1 MTLLNNFH
9 IPVKMAIPAT
19 TAIIGMLVIALL
31 GWSAITE
38 QSRLLDT
45 LFNRSFTREAEIQG
59 LTDTLT
65 VAHAGMYRTVILS
78 NANASPKAVEEE
90 MKSLSGFLAKLKGQA
105 DTLKQSSAD
114 TGDEAKFLERF
125 GADTATYLAKVGS
138 FLDLLKM
145 GVDPLDFLQEVQ
157 AAYTR
162 LHTTSR
168 EYLTY
173 QRQRSTDAYTVVS
186 ASVDTTTQA
195 FSVVAVAA
203 LAITVGVALFI
214 GLNIARPIV
223 RLTGAMERLAHG
235 KLDSEIPAA
244 ERGDEIGQMARTVQV
259 FKENAIRV
267 QELSHEQDAMRSRNE
282 EERRA
287 AMASLA
293 NDLEASVKGMMG
305 ELVRSAGSVRDEASS
320 MLENA
325 RQTSHHSDS
334 VAHSV
339 QEATSEVESVAA
351 GAEQLRAS
359 IDEITRS
366 ITQSAQLARGAV
378 DEAGR
383 TDGIVQGLSEASRK
397 IEEVVGLIQS
407 IAGQTNLLALNATI
421 EAARAGEAG
430 KGFAVVAQEV
440 KSLANQTAKAT
451 EEIGAEI
458 AAVQGATHAA
468 VNAIRAIV
476 GTIRQ
481 VDESLG
487 TVAAAVEEQDA
498 ATRDIS
504 ERSQRAASDT
514 MAVMQ
519 EMRLVQQAAETT
531 GHSAGAVQNTTEELS
546 RSFNRLDHEIEAFI
560 TRITAA

>member
-1 MTLLNNFH
+1 
-9 IPVKMAIPAT
+9 
-19 TAIIGMLVIALL
+19 MLAIALL
-31 GWSAITE
+31 GGSAITE

-45 LFNRSFTREAEIQG
+45 LFNRSFTREADVQA

-65 VAHAGMYRTVILS
+65 VAHAGLYRTVILS
-78 NANASPKAVEEE
+78 TANASPKAVE
-90 MKSLSGFLAKLKGQA
+90 
-105 DTLKQSSAD
+105 
-114 TGDEAKFLERF
+114 DEAKALTEHLSKLKVQADKMKGQSAATEEEGQILQRF
-125 GADTATYLAKVGS
+125 GSDTAAYQAKVTS

-157 AAYTR
+157 AAYGR
-162 LHTTSR
+162 LNGTSR
-168 EYLTY
+168 DYLTY
-173 QRQRSTDAYTVVS
+173 QRQQSADAYANVN
-186 ASVDTTTQA
+186 ASVDATTQA
-195 FSVVAVAA
+195 FIASAIVA
-203 LAITVGVALFI
+203 LLITVGVALFI
-214 GLNIARPIV
+214 GFNIARPVV
-223 RLTGAMERLAHG
+223 RLTTVMERLAQG
-235 KLDSEIPAA
+235 RLEDEVPAA
-244 ERGDEIGQMARTVQV
+244 ERGDEIGQMARTVRV
-259 FKENAIRV
+259 FKENALRV
-267 QELSHEQDAMRSRNE
+267 QEMAREQEAMRTRAAE
-282 EERRA
+282 EQRRA
-287 AMASLA
+287 MNSLA
-293 NDLEASVKGMMG
+293 ADLEASVKAMMG
-305 ELVRSAGSVRDEASS
+305 EVVRSANSMRGEANV

-334 VAHSV
+334 VAHAV

-366 ITQSAQLARGAV
+366 ITQSTQLARGAV

-383 TDGIVQGLSEASRK
+383 TDSIVQGLSEASRK
-397 IEEVVGLIQS
+397 IEEVVGLINN

-451 EEIGAEI
+451 DEIGAEI
-458 AAVQGATHAA
+458 AAVQAATTAA

-476 GTIRQ
+476 STIRQ
-481 VDESLG
+481 VDESLS

-504 ERSQRAASDT
+504 ERSQRAATDT
-514 MAVMQ
+514 VAVLQ

-531 GHSAGAVQNTTEELS
+531 GHSAGAVQTTTEELS
-546 RSFNRLDHEIEAFI
+546 RSFNRLDNEIEAFI
-560 TRITAA
+560 GRITAA

>member
-1 MTLLNNFH
+1 MTFLNHLH
-9 IPVKMAIPAT
+9 IPTKMGIPAA
-19 TAIIGMLVIALL
+19 TAILGMLAIALL
-31 GWSAITE
+31 GGSAITE

-45 LFNRSFTREAEIQG
+45 LFNRSFTREADVQA

-65 VAHAGMYRTVILS
+65 VAHAGLYRTVILS
-78 NANASPKAVEEE
+78 TANASPKAVEDESKALTE
-90 MKSLSGFLAKLKGQA
+90 QITKLKTQA
-105 DTLKQSSAD
+105 DKMKGQSAA
-114 TGDEAKFLERF
+114 TEEEGQILQRF
-125 GADTATYLAKVGS
+125 GSDTAAYQAKVTS

-157 AAYTR
+157 AAYGR
-162 LHTTSR
+162 LNGTAR
-168 EYLTY
+168 DYLTY
-173 QRQRSTDAYTVVS
+173 QRQQSADAYANVN
-186 ASVDTTTQA
+186 ASVDATTQA
-195 FSVVAVAA
+195 FVASAIVA
-203 LAITVGVALFI
+203 LLITVGVALFI
-214 GLNIARPIV
+214 GFNIVRPVV
-223 RLTGAMERLAHG
+223 RLTTVMERLAQG
-235 KLDSEIPAA
+235 RLEDEVPAA
-244 ERGDEIGQMARTVQV
+244 ERGDEIGQMARTVRV
-259 FKENAIRV
+259 FKENALRV
-267 QELSHEQDAMRSRNE
+267 QEMAREQEAMRARAME
-282 EERRA
+282 EQRRA
-287 AMASLA
+287 MNSLA
-293 NDLEASVKGMMG
+293 ADLEASVKAMMG
-305 ELVRSAGSVRDEASS
+305 EVVRSATSMRGEANV

-334 VAHSV
+334 VAHAV

-366 ITQSAQLARGAV
+366 ITQSTQLARGAV

-383 TDGIVQGLSEASRK
+383 TDSIVQGLSEASRK
-397 IEEVVGLIQS
+397 IEEVVGLINN

-451 EEIGAEI
+451 DEIGAEI
-458 AAVQGATHAA
+458 AAVQAATTAA

-476 GTIRQ
+476 NTIRQ
-481 VDESLG
+481 VDESLS

-504 ERSQRAASDT
+504 ERSQRAATDT
-514 MAVMQ
+514 VAVLQ

-531 GHSAGAVQNTTEELS
+531 GHSAGAVQTTTEELS
-546 RSFNRLDHEIEAFI
+546 RSFNRLDNEIEAFI

>member
-1 MTLLNNFH
+1 MTFLNHLH
-9 IPVKMAIPAT
+9 IPTKMGIPAA
-19 TAIIGMLVIALL
+19 TAILGMLAIALL
-31 GWSAITE
+31 GGSAITE

-45 LFNRSFTREAEIQG
+45 LFNRSFTREADVQA

-65 VAHAGMYRTVILS
+65 VAHAGLYRTVILS
-78 NANASPKAVEEE
+78 TANASPKAVEEE
-90 MKSLSGFLAKLKGQA
+90 AKAVTDQLSRLKVQADKMKGQ
-105 DTLKQSSAD
+105 SAA
-114 TGDEAKFLERF
+114 TEDEGQILQRF
-125 GADTATYLAKVGS
+125 GSDTAAYQAKVTS

-157 AAYTR
+157 AAYGR
-162 LHTTSR
+162 LHGTSR
-168 EYLTY
+168 DYLTY
-173 QRQRSTDAYTVVS
+173 QRQQSADAYATVN
-186 ASVDTTTQA
+186 ASVDATTQA
-195 FSVVAVAA
+195 FIASAIVA
-203 LAITVGVALFI
+203 LLITVGVALFI
-214 GLNIARPIV
+214 GFNIARPVV
-223 RLTGAMERLAHG
+223 RLTTVMERLAQG
-235 KLDSEIPAA
+235 RLEDEVPAA
-244 ERGDEIGQMARTVQV
+244 DRGDEIGQMARTVRV
-259 FKENAIRV
+259 FKENALRV
-267 QELSHEQDAMRSRNE
+267 QELSREQDAMRARATE
-282 EERRA
+282 EQRRT
-287 AMASLA
+287 MNSLA
-293 NDLEASVKGMMG
+293 NDLEASVKAVMG
-305 ELVRSAGSVRDEASS
+305 EVVRSANSMRGEANV

-334 VAHSV
+334 VAHAV

-366 ITQSAQLARGAV
+366 ITQSTQLARGAV

-383 TDGIVQGLSEASRK
+383 TDSIVQGLSEASRK
-397 IEEVVGLIQS
+397 IEEVVGLINN

-451 EEIGAEI
+451 DEIGSEI
-458 AAVQGATHAA
+458 AAVQAATTAA

-476 GTIRQ
+476 NTIRQ
-481 VDESLG
+481 VDESLS

-504 ERSQRAASDT
+504 ERSQRAATDT
-514 MAVMQ
+514 VAVLQ

-531 GHSAGAVQNTTEELS
+531 GHSAGTVQTTTEELS
-546 RSFNRLDHEIEAFI
+546 RSFNKLDNEIEAFI
-560 TRITAA
+560 SRITAA

>member
-1 MTLLNNFH
+1 MTFLNHLH
-9 IPVKMAIPAT
+9 IPTKMGIPAT
-19 TAIIGMLVIALL
+19 TAIIGMVVIAFL

-45 LFNRSFTREAEIQG
+45 LFNRSFTREAEVQS

-78 NANASPKAVEEE
+78 NANASPKAIEGET
-90 MKSLSGFLAKLKGQA
+90 KALGDYLNRLKGEA
-105 DTLKQSSAD
+105 DTLKNATAEDES
-114 TGDEAKFLERF
+114 EAKFLERF
-125 GADTATYLAKVGS
+125 GSDTATYLAKVTS

-168 EYLTY
+168 EYLTF
-173 QRQRSTDAYTVVS
+173 QRQRSTDAYTLVNS
-186 ASVDTTTQA
+186 SVDVTTRA
-195 FSVVAVAA
+195 FAIVAGLA

-214 GLNIARPIV
+214 GMNVARPIV
-223 RLTGAMERLAHG
+223 RLTDAMEKLANG

-259 FKENAIRV
+259 FKENAMRV
-267 QELSHEQDAMRSRNE
+267 QELSHEQEAMRVRNE
-282 EERRA
+282 EERRT
-287 AMASLA
+287 AMTSLA
-293 NDLEASVKGMMG
+293 NDLEASVKAMMG
-305 ELVRSAGSVRDEASS
+305 EVVRSAGSVRNEASS

-325 RQTSHHSDS
+325 KQTSHHSDS

-383 TDGIVQGLSEASRK
+383 TDSIVQGLSEASRK

-468 VNAIRAIV
+468 VSAIRAIV

-504 ERSQRAASDT
+504 ARSQRAAVDT

-531 GHSAGAVQNTTEELS
+531 GKSAGLVQNTTEELS

>member
-1 MTLLNNFH
+1 MTFLNHLH
-9 IPVKMAIPAT
+9 IPTKMGIPAA
-19 TAIIGMLVIALL
+19 TAILGMLAIALL
-31 GWSAITE
+31 GGSAITE

-45 LFNRSFTREAEIQG
+45 LFNRSFTREADVQA

-65 VAHAGMYRTVILS
+65 VAHAGLYRTVILS
-78 NANASPKAVEEE
+78 TANASPKAVEDESKALTE
-90 MKSLSGFLAKLKGQA
+90 QITKLKSQA
-105 DTLKQSSAD
+105 DKMKGQSAA
-114 TGDEAKFLERF
+114 TEEEGQILQRF
-125 GADTATYLAKVGS
+125 GSDTAAYQAKVTS

-157 AAYTR
+157 AAYGR
-162 LHTTSR
+162 LNGTAR
-168 EYLTY
+168 DYLTY
-173 QRQRSTDAYTVVS
+173 QRQQSADAYANVN
-186 ASVDTTTQA
+186 ASVDATTQA
-195 FSVVAVAA
+195 FIASAIVA
-203 LAITVGVALFI
+203 LLITVGVALFI
-214 GLNIARPIV
+214 GFNIARPVV
-223 RLTGAMERLAHG
+223 RLTTVMERLAQG
-235 KLDSEIPAA
+235 RLEDEVPAA
-244 ERGDEIGQMARTVQV
+244 ERGDEIGQMARTVRV
-259 FKENAIRV
+259 FKENALRV
-267 QELSHEQDAMRSRNE
+267 QEMAREQEAMRARAME
-282 EERRA
+282 EQRRA
-287 AMASLA
+287 MNSLA
-293 NDLEASVKGMMG
+293 ADLEASVKAMMG
-305 ELVRSAGSVRDEASS
+305 EVVRSADSMRGEANV

-334 VAHSV
+334 VAHAV

-366 ITQSAQLARGAV
+366 ITQSTQLARGAV

-383 TDGIVQGLSEASRK
+383 TDSIVQGLSEASRK
-397 IEEVVGLIQS
+397 IEEVVGLINN

-451 EEIGAEI
+451 DEIGAEI
-458 AAVQGATHAA
+458 AAVQAATTAA

-476 GTIRQ
+476 NTIRQ
-481 VDESLG
+481 VDESLS

-504 ERSQRAASDT
+504 ERSQRAATDT
-514 MAVMQ
+514 VAVLQ

-531 GHSAGAVQNTTEELS
+531 GHSAGAVQTTTEELS
-546 RSFNRLDHEIEAFI
+546 RSFNRLDNEIEAFI

>member
-1 MTLLNNFH
+1 
-9 IPVKMAIPAT
+9 
-19 TAIIGMLVIALL
+19 MLAIALL
-31 GWSAITE
+31 GGSAITE

-45 LFNRSFTREAEIQG
+45 LFNRSFTREADVQA

-65 VAHAGMYRTVILS
+65 VAHAGLYRTVILS
-78 NANASPKAVEEE
+78 TANASPKAVEEE
-90 MKSLSGFLAKLKGQA
+90 AKAVTDQLSRLKVQADKMKGQ
-105 DTLKQSSAD
+105 SAA
-114 TGDEAKFLERF
+114 TEDEGQILQRF
-125 GADTATYLAKVGS
+125 GSDTAAYQAKVTS

-157 AAYTR
+157 AAYGR
-162 LHTTSR
+162 LHGTSR
-168 EYLTY
+168 DYLTY
-173 QRQRSTDAYTVVS
+173 QRQQSADAYATVNT
-186 ASVDTTTQA
+186 SVDATTQA
-195 FSVVAVAA
+195 FIASAIVA
-203 LAITVGVALFI
+203 LLITVGVALFI
-214 GLNIARPIV
+214 GFNIARPVV
-223 RLTGAMERLAHG
+223 RLTTVMERLAQG
-235 KLDSEIPAA
+235 RLEDEVPAA
-244 ERGDEIGQMARTVQV
+244 DRGDEIGQMARTVRV
-259 FKENAIRV
+259 FKENALRV
-267 QELSHEQDAMRSRNE
+267 QELSREQDAMRARATE
-282 EERRA
+282 EQRRT
-287 AMASLA
+287 MNSLA
-293 NDLEASVKGMMG
+293 NDLEASVKAVMG
-305 ELVRSAGSVRDEASS
+305 EVVRSANSMRGEANV

-334 VAHSV
+334 VAHAV

-366 ITQSAQLARGAV
+366 ITQSTQLARGAV

-383 TDGIVQGLSEASRK
+383 TDSIVQGLSEASRK
-397 IEEVVGLIQS
+397 IEEVVGLINN

-451 EEIGAEI
+451 DEIGSEI
-458 AAVQGATHAA
+458 AAVQAATTAA

-476 GTIRQ
+476 NTIRQ
-481 VDESLG
+481 VDESLS

-504 ERSQRAASDT
+504 ERSQRAATDT
-514 MAVMQ
+514 VAVLQ

-531 GHSAGAVQNTTEELS
+531 GHSAGTVQTTTEELS
-546 RSFNRLDHEIEAFI
+546 RSFNKLDNEIEAFI
-560 TRITAA
+560 SRITAA

>member
-1 MTLLNNFH
+1 MTFLNHLH
-9 IPVKMAIPAT
+9 IPTKMGIPAA
-19 TAIIGMLVIALL
+19 TAILGMLAIALL
-31 GWSAITE
+31 GGSAITE

-45 LFNRSFTREAEIQG
+45 LFNRSFTREADVQA

-65 VAHAGMYRTVILS
+65 VAHAGLYRTVILS
-78 NANASPKAVEEE
+78 TANASPKAVE
-90 MKSLSGFLAKLKGQA
+90 
-105 DTLKQSSAD
+105 
-114 TGDEAKFLERF
+114 DEAKAVTEQLSRLKVQADKMKSQSAETEGEGQILQRF
-125 GADTATYLAKVGS
+125 GSDTAAYQAKVTS

-157 AAYTR
+157 AAYGR
-162 LHTTSR
+162 LHGTSR
-168 EYLTY
+168 DYLTY
-173 QRQRSTDAYTVVS
+173 QRQQSADAYASVN
-186 ASVDTTTQA
+186 ASVDATTQA
-195 FSVVAVAA
+195 FIASAVVA
-203 LAITVGVALFI
+203 LLITVGVALFI
-214 GLNIARPIV
+214 GFNIARPVV
-223 RLTGAMERLAHG
+223 RLTTVMERLAQG
-235 KLDSEIPAA
+235 RLDDDVPAA
-244 ERGDEIGQMARTVQV
+244 ERGDEIGQMARTVRV
-259 FKENAIRV
+259 FKENALRV
-267 QELSHEQDAMRSRNE
+267 QELSREQEAMRARATE
-282 EERRA
+282 EQRRA
-287 AMASLA
+287 MNSLA
-293 NDLEASVKGMMG
+293 NDLEASVKAVMG
-305 ELVRSAGSVRDEASS
+305 EVVRSANSMRGEANV

-334 VAHSV
+334 VAHAV

-366 ITQSAQLARGAV
+366 ITQSTQLARGAV

-383 TDGIVQGLSEASRK
+383 TDSIVQGLSEASRK
-397 IEEVVGLIQS
+397 IEEVVGLINN

-451 EEIGAEI
+451 DEIGSEI
-458 AAVQGATHAA
+458 AAVQAATTAA

-476 GTIRQ
+476 NTIRQ
-481 VDESLG
+481 VDESLS

-504 ERSQRAASDT
+504 ERSQRAATDT
-514 MAVMQ
+514 VAVLQ

-531 GHSAGAVQNTTEELS
+531 GHSAGAVQTTTEELS
-546 RSFNRLDHEIEAFI
+546 RSFNKLDNEIEAFI
-560 TRITAA
+560 SRITAA

>member
-1 MTLLNNFH
+1 
-9 IPVKMAIPAT
+9 
-19 TAIIGMLVIALL
+19 MLAIALL
-31 GWSAITE
+31 GGSAITE

-45 LFNRSFTREAEIQG
+45 LFNRSFTREADVQA

-65 VAHAGMYRTVILS
+65 VAHAGLYRTVILS
-78 NANASPKAVEEE
+78 TANASPKAVEDEAKALTE
-90 MKSLSGFLAKLKGQA
+90 QLSRLKGQA
-105 DTLKQSSAD
+105 DKMKGQSAA
-114 TGDEAKFLERF
+114 TEEEGQILQRF
-125 GADTATYLAKVGS
+125 GSDTAAYQAKVTS

-157 AAYTR
+157 AAYGR
-162 LHTTSR
+162 LNGTSR
-168 EYLTY
+168 DYLTY
-173 QRQRSTDAYTVVS
+173 QRQQSADAYANVN
-186 ASVDTTTQA
+186 ASVDATTQA
-195 FSVVAVAA
+195 FIASAIVA
-203 LAITVGVALFI
+203 LLITVGVALFI
-214 GLNIARPIV
+214 GFNIARPVV
-223 RLTGAMERLAHG
+223 RLTMVMERLAQG
-235 KLDSEIPAA
+235 RLEDEVPAA
-244 ERGDEIGQMARTVQV
+244 ERGDEIGQMARTVRV
-259 FKENAIRV
+259 FKENALRV
-267 QELSHEQDAMRSRNE
+267 QEMAREQEAMRTRATE
-282 EERRA
+282 EQRRA
-287 AMASLA
+287 MNSLA
-293 NDLEASVKGMMG
+293 ADLEASVKAMMG
-305 ELVRSAGSVRDEASS
+305 EVVRSADSMRGEANV

-334 VAHSV
+334 VAHAV

-366 ITQSAQLARGAV
+366 ITQSTQLARGAV

-383 TDGIVQGLSEASRK
+383 TDSIVQGLSEASRK
-397 IEEVVGLIQS
+397 IEEVVGLINN

-451 EEIGAEI
+451 DEIGAEI
-458 AAVQGATHAA
+458 AAVQAATTAA

-476 GTIRQ
+476 NTIRQ
-481 VDESLG
+481 VDESLS

-504 ERSQRAASDT
+504 ERSQRAATDT
-514 MAVMQ
+514 VAVLQ

-531 GHSAGAVQNTTEELS
+531 GHSAGAVQTTTEELS
-546 RSFNRLDHEIEAFI
+546 RSFNRLDNEIEAFI

>member
-1 MTLLNNFH
+1 MTFLNHLH
-9 IPVKMAIPAT
+9 IPTKMGIPAA
-19 TAIIGMLVIALL
+19 TAILGMLAIALL
-31 GWSAITE
+31 GGSAITE

-45 LFNRSFTREAEIQG
+45 LFNRSFTREADVQA

-65 VAHAGMYRTVILS
+65 VAHAGLYRTVILS
-78 NANASPKAVEEE
+78 TANASPKAVEDEAKALTE
-90 MKSLSGFLAKLKGQA
+90 QLSRLKGQA
-105 DTLKQSSAD
+105 DKMKGQSAA
-114 TGDEAKFLERF
+114 TEEEGQILQRF
-125 GADTATYLAKVGS
+125 GSDTAAYQAKVTS

-157 AAYTR
+157 AAYGR
-162 LHTTSR
+162 LNGTSR
-168 EYLTY
+168 DYLTY
-173 QRQRSTDAYTVVS
+173 QRQQSADAYANVN
-186 ASVDTTTQA
+186 ASVDATTQA
-195 FSVVAVAA
+195 FIASAIVA
-203 LAITVGVALFI
+203 LLITVGVALFI
-214 GLNIARPIV
+214 GFNIARPVV
-223 RLTGAMERLAHG
+223 RLTMVMERLAQG
-235 KLDSEIPAA
+235 RLEDEVPAA
-244 ERGDEIGQMARTVQV
+244 ERGDEIGQMARTVRV
-259 FKENAIRV
+259 FKENALRV
-267 QELSHEQDAMRSRNE
+267 QEMAREQEAMRTRATE
-282 EERRA
+282 EQRRA
-287 AMASLA
+287 MNSLA
-293 NDLEASVKGMMG
+293 ADLEASVKAMMG
-305 ELVRSAGSVRDEASS
+305 EVVRSADSMRGEANV

-334 VAHSV
+334 VAHAV

-366 ITQSAQLARGAV
+366 ITQSTQLARGAV

-383 TDGIVQGLSEASRK
+383 TDSIVQGLSEASRK
-397 IEEVVGLIQS
+397 IEEVVGLINN

-451 EEIGAEI
+451 DEIGAEI
-458 AAVQGATHAA
+458 AAVQAATTAA

-476 GTIRQ
+476 NTIRQ
-481 VDESLG
+481 VDESLS

-504 ERSQRAASDT
+504 ERSQRAATDT
-514 MAVMQ
+514 VAVLQ

-531 GHSAGAVQNTTEELS
+531 GHSAGAVQTTTEELS
-546 RSFNRLDHEIEAFI
+546 RSFNRLDNEIEAFI

>member
-1 MTLLNNFH
+1 M
-9 IPVKMAIPAT
+9 V
-19 TAIIGMLVIALL
+19 VIAFL

-45 LFNRSFTREAEIQG
+45 LFNRSFTREAEVQS

-78 NANASPKAVEEE
+78 NANASPKAIEGET
-90 MKSLSGFLAKLKGQA
+90 KTLGDYLNRLKGEA
-105 DTLKQSSAD
+105 DTLKNATAAD
-114 TGDEAKFLERF
+114 ESEAKFLERF
-125 GADTATYLAKVGS
+125 GSDTATYLAKVTS

-168 EYLTY
+168 EYLTF
-173 QRQRSTDAYTVVS
+173 QRQRSTDAYTLVNS
-186 ASVDTTTQA
+186 SVDVTTRA
-195 FSVVAVAA
+195 FAIVAGLA

-214 GLNIARPIV
+214 GMNVARPIV
-223 RLTGAMERLAHG
+223 RLTDAMEKLANG

-259 FKENAIRV
+259 FKENAMRV
-267 QELSHEQDAMRSRNE
+267 QELSHEQEAMRVRNE
-282 EERRA
+282 EERRT
-287 AMASLA
+287 AMTSLA
-293 NDLEASVKGMMG
+293 NDLEASVKAMMG
-305 ELVRSAGSVRDEASS
+305 EVVRSAGSVRNEASS

-325 RQTSHHSDS
+325 KQTSHHSDS

-383 TDGIVQGLSEASRK
+383 TDSIVQGLSEASRK

-468 VNAIRAIV
+468 VSAIRAIV

-504 ERSQRAASDT
+504 ARSQRAAVDT

-531 GHSAGAVQNTTEELS
+531 GKSAGLVQNTTEELS

>member
-1 MTLLNNFH
+1 MTLLNHFH
-9 IPVKMAIPAT
+9 IPTKMGIPAA
-19 TAIIGMLVIALL
+19 TAIIGMLVIAIL
-31 GWSAITE
+31 GWSAIGE

-45 LFNRSFTREAEIQG
+45 LFNRSFTREAEVQA

-78 NANASPKAVEEE
+78 NANASPKAVEDES
-90 MKSLSGFLAKLKGQA
+90 KTLTSFLAKLKTQA
-105 DTLKQSSAD
+105 DTLKQSTSE
-114 TGDEAKFLERF
+114 TDEERKFLERF
-125 GADTATYLAKVGS
+125 GSDTGTYLAKVNS
-138 FLDLLKM
+138 FMDLLKM

-162 LHTTSR
+162 LHATSR
-168 EYLTY
+168 EYLAY
-173 QRQRSTDAYTVVS
+173 QRGRSNDAYNLVNE
-186 ASVDTTTQA
+186 SVDKLTQA
-195 FSVVAVAA
+195 FAIVAA
-203 LAITVGVALFI
+203 AALVVTIGVALFI
-214 GLNIARPIV
+214 GMNIARPIV
-223 RLTGAMERLAHG
+223 RLTGMMEALAKG
-235 KLDSEIPAA
+235 NLAVDIPGAD
-244 ERGDEIGQMARTVQV
+244 RGDEIGQMARTVQV
-259 FKENAIRV
+259 FKENAVRV
-267 QELSHEQDAMRSRNE
+267 QELSREQEMLRERNE
-282 EERRA
+282 QERRA
-287 AMASLA
+287 AMNSLA
-293 NDLEASVKGMMG
+293 ADLEASVKAMMG
-305 ELVRSAGSVRDEASS
+305 EVVRSATSMRNEANS
-320 MLENA
+320 MAENA

-378 DEAGR
+378 EEAGR
-383 TDGIVQGLSEASRK
+383 TDSIVQGLSEASRK

-468 VNAIRAIV
+468 VAAIRAIV

-504 ERSQRAASDT
+504 KRSQRAASDT

-531 GHSAGAVQNTTEELS
+531 GHSAGAVQTTTEELS
-546 RSFNRLDHEIEAFI
+546 RSFNRLDQEIEAFI
-560 TRITAA
+560 GRITAA

>member
-1 MTLLNNFH
+1 MTFLNHLH
-9 IPVKMAIPAT
+9 IPTKMGIPAA
-19 TAIIGMLVIALL
+19 TAILGMLAIALL
-31 GWSAITE
+31 GGSAITE

-45 LFNRSFTREAEIQG
+45 LFNRSFTREADVQA

-65 VAHAGMYRTVILS
+65 VAHAGLYRTVILS
-78 NANASPKAVEEE
+78 TANASPKAVDDESKALTEQITKLKTQADKMKGQSAATEEE
-90 MKSLSGFLAKLKGQA
+90 GQI
-105 DTLKQSSAD
+105 LQ
-114 TGDEAKFLERF
+114 RF
-125 GADTATYLAKVGS
+125 GSDTAAYQAKVTS

-157 AAYTR
+157 AAYGR
-162 LHTTSR
+162 LNGTAR
-168 EYLTY
+168 DYLTY
-173 QRQRSTDAYTVVS
+173 QRQQSADAYANVN
-186 ASVDTTTQA
+186 ASVDATTQA
-195 FSVVAVAA
+195 FIASAIVA
-203 LAITVGVALFI
+203 LLITVGVALFI
-214 GLNIARPIV
+214 GFNIARPVV
-223 RLTGAMERLAHG
+223 RLTTVMERLAQG
-235 KLDSEIPAA
+235 RLEDEVPAA
-244 ERGDEIGQMARTVQV
+244 ERGDEIGQMARTVRV
-259 FKENAIRV
+259 FKENALRV
-267 QELSHEQDAMRSRNE
+267 QEMAREQEAMRARATE
-282 EERRA
+282 EQRRA
-287 AMASLA
+287 MNSLA
-293 NDLEASVKGMMG
+293 ADLEASVKAMMG
-305 ELVRSAGSVRDEASS
+305 EVVRSATSMRGEANV

-334 VAHSV
+334 VAHAV

-366 ITQSAQLARGAV
+366 ITQSTQLARGAV

-383 TDGIVQGLSEASRK
+383 TDSIVQGLSEASRK
-397 IEEVVGLIQS
+397 IEEVVGLINN

-451 EEIGAEI
+451 DEIGAEI
-458 AAVQGATHAA
+458 AAVQAATTAA

-476 GTIRQ
+476 NTIRQ
-481 VDESLG
+481 VDESLS

-504 ERSQRAASDT
+504 ERSQRAATDT
-514 MAVMQ
+514 VAVLQ

-531 GHSAGAVQNTTEELS
+531 GHSAGAVQTTTEELS
-546 RSFNRLDHEIEAFI
+546 RSFNRLDNEIEAFI

>member
-1 MTLLNNFH
+1 
-9 IPVKMAIPAT
+9 
-19 TAIIGMLVIALL
+19 MLAIALL
-31 GWSAITE
+31 GGSAITE

-45 LFNRSFTREAEIQG
+45 LFNRSFTREADVQA

-65 VAHAGMYRTVILS
+65 VAHAGLYRTVILS
-78 NANASPKAVEEE
+78 TANASPKAVEDESKALTE
-90 MKSLSGFLAKLKGQA
+90 QITKLKSQA
-105 DTLKQSSAD
+105 DKMKGQSAA
-114 TGDEAKFLERF
+114 TEEEGQILQRF
-125 GADTATYLAKVGS
+125 GSDTAAYQAKVTS

-157 AAYTR
+157 AAYGR
-162 LHTTSR
+162 LNGTAR
-168 EYLTY
+168 DYLTY
-173 QRQRSTDAYTVVS
+173 QRQQSADAYANVN
-186 ASVDTTTQA
+186 ASVDATTQA
-195 FSVVAVAA
+195 FIASAIVA
-203 LAITVGVALFI
+203 LLITVGVALFI
-214 GLNIARPIV
+214 GFNIARPVV
-223 RLTGAMERLAHG
+223 RLTTVMERLAQG
-235 KLDSEIPAA
+235 RLEDEVPAA
-244 ERGDEIGQMARTVQV
+244 ERGDEIGQMARTVRV
-259 FKENAIRV
+259 FKENALRV
-267 QELSHEQDAMRSRNE
+267 QEMAREQEAMRARAME
-282 EERRA
+282 EQRRA
-287 AMASLA
+287 MNSLA
-293 NDLEASVKGMMG
+293 ADLEASVKAMMG
-305 ELVRSAGSVRDEASS
+305 EVVRSADSMRGEANV

-334 VAHSV
+334 VAHAV

-366 ITQSAQLARGAV
+366 ITQSTQLARGAV

-383 TDGIVQGLSEASRK
+383 TDSIVQGLSEASRK
-397 IEEVVGLIQS
+397 IEEVVGLINN

-451 EEIGAEI
+451 DEIGAEI
-458 AAVQGATHAA
+458 AAVQAATTAA

-476 GTIRQ
+476 NTIRQ
-481 VDESLG
+481 VDESLS

-504 ERSQRAASDT
+504 ERSQRAATDT
-514 MAVMQ
+514 VAVLQ

-531 GHSAGAVQNTTEELS
+531 GHSAGAVQTTTEELS
-546 RSFNRLDHEIEAFI
+546 RSFNRLDNEIEAFI

>member
-1 MTLLNNFH
+1 MTFLNHLH
-9 IPVKMAIPAT
+9 IPTKMGIPAA
-19 TAIIGMLVIALL
+19 TAILGMLAIALL
-31 GWSAITE
+31 GGSAITE

-45 LFNRSFTREAEIQG
+45 LFNRSFTREADVQA

-65 VAHAGMYRTVILS
+65 VAHAGLYRTVILS
-78 NANASPKAVEEE
+78 TANASPKAVEDESKALTE
-90 MKSLSGFLAKLKGQA
+90 QITKLKTQA
-105 DTLKQSSAD
+105 DKMKGQSAA
-114 TGDEAKFLERF
+114 TEEEGQILQRF
-125 GADTATYLAKVGS
+125 GSDTAAYQAKVTS

-157 AAYTR
+157 AAYGR
-162 LHTTSR
+162 LNGTAR
-168 EYLTY
+168 DYLTY
-173 QRQRSTDAYTVVS
+173 QRQQSADAYANVN
-186 ASVDTTTQA
+186 ASVDATTQA
-195 FSVVAVAA
+195 FIASAIVA
-203 LAITVGVALFI
+203 LLITVGVALFI
-214 GLNIARPIV
+214 GFNIARPVV
-223 RLTGAMERLAHG
+223 RLTTVMERLAQG
-235 KLDSEIPAA
+235 RLEDEVPAA
-244 ERGDEIGQMARTVQV
+244 ERGDEIGQMARTVRV
-259 FKENAIRV
+259 FKENALRV
-267 QELSHEQDAMRSRNE
+267 QEMAREQEAMRARATE
-282 EERRA
+282 EQRRA
-287 AMASLA
+287 MNSLA
-293 NDLEASVKGMMG
+293 ADLEASVKAMMG
-305 ELVRSAGSVRDEASS
+305 EVVRSATSMRGEANV

-334 VAHSV
+334 VAHAV

-366 ITQSAQLARGAV
+366 ITQSTQLARGAV

-383 TDGIVQGLSEASRK
+383 TDSIVQGLSEASRK
-397 IEEVVGLIQS
+397 IEEVVGLINN

-451 EEIGAEI
+451 DEIGAEI
-458 AAVQGATHAA
+458 AAVQAATTAA

-476 GTIRQ
+476 NTIRQ
-481 VDESLG
+481 VDESLS

-504 ERSQRAASDT
+504 ERSQRAATDT
-514 MAVMQ
+514 VAVLQ

-531 GHSAGAVQNTTEELS
+531 GHSAGAVQTTTEELS
-546 RSFNRLDHEIEAFI
+546 RSFNRLDNEIEAFI

>member
-1 MTLLNNFH
+1 MTFLNHLH
-9 IPVKMAIPAT
+9 IPTKMGIPAA
-19 TAIIGMLVIALL
+19 TAILGMLAIALL
-31 GWSAITE
+31 GGSAITE

-45 LFNRSFTREAEIQG
+45 LFNRSFTREADVQA

-65 VAHAGMYRTVILS
+65 VAHAGLYRTVILS
-78 NANASPKAVEEE
+78 TANASPKAVEDESKALTE
-90 MKSLSGFLAKLKGQA
+90 QITKLKSQA
-105 DTLKQSSAD
+105 DKMKGQSAA
-114 TGDEAKFLERF
+114 TEEEGQILQRF
-125 GADTATYLAKVGS
+125 GSDTAAYQAKVTS

-157 AAYTR
+157 AAYGR
-162 LHTTSR
+162 LNGTAR
-168 EYLTY
+168 DYLTY
-173 QRQRSTDAYTVVS
+173 QRQQSADAYANVN
-186 ASVDTTTQA
+186 ASVDATTQA
-195 FSVVAVAA
+195 FIASAIVA
-203 LAITVGVALFI
+203 LLITVGVALFI
-214 GLNIARPIV
+214 GFNIARPVV
-223 RLTGAMERLAHG
+223 RLTTVMERLAQG
-235 KLDSEIPAA
+235 RLEDEVPAA
-244 ERGDEIGQMARTVQV
+244 ERGDEIGQMARTVRV
-259 FKENAIRV
+259 FKENALRV
-267 QELSHEQDAMRSRNE
+267 QEMAREQEAMRARAME
-282 EERRA
+282 EQRRA
-287 AMASLA
+287 MNSLA
-293 NDLEASVKGMMG
+293 ADLEASVKAMMG
-305 ELVRSAGSVRDEASS
+305 EVVRSADSMRGEANV

-366 ITQSAQLARGAV
+366 ITQSTQLARGAV

-383 TDGIVQGLSEASRK
+383 TDSIVQGLSEASRK
-397 IEEVVGLIQS
+397 IEEVVGLINN

-451 EEIGAEI
+451 DEIGAEI
-458 AAVQGATHAA
+458 AAVQAATTAA

-476 GTIRQ
+476 NTIRQ
-481 VDESLG
+481 VDESLS

-504 ERSQRAASDT
+504 ERSQRAATDT
-514 MAVMQ
+514 VAVLQ

-531 GHSAGAVQNTTEELS
+531 GHSAGAVQTTTEELS
-546 RSFNRLDHEIEAFI
+546 RSFNRLDNEIEAFI

>member
-1 MTLLNNFH
+1 MTFLNHLH
-9 IPVKMAIPAT
+9 IPTKMGIPAA
-19 TAIIGMLVIALL
+19 TAILGMLAIALL
-31 GWSAITE
+31 GGSAITE

-45 LFNRSFTREAEIQG
+45 LFNRSFTREADVQA

-65 VAHAGMYRTVILS
+65 VAHAGLYRTVILS
-78 NANASPKAVEEE
+78 TANASPKAVE
-90 MKSLSGFLAKLKGQA
+90 
-105 DTLKQSSAD
+105 
-114 TGDEAKFLERF
+114 DEAKALTEQLSKLKVQADKMKGQSAATEEEGQILQRF
-125 GADTATYLAKVGS
+125 GSDTAAYQAKVTS

-157 AAYTR
+157 AAYGR
-162 LHTTSR
+162 LNGTSR
-168 EYLTY
+168 DYLTY
-173 QRQRSTDAYTVVS
+173 QRQQSADAYANVN
-186 ASVDTTTQA
+186 ASVDATTQA
-195 FSVVAVAA
+195 FIASAIVA
-203 LAITVGVALFI
+203 LLITVGVALFI
-214 GLNIARPIV
+214 GFNIARPVV
-223 RLTGAMERLAHG
+223 RLTTVMERLAQG
-235 KLDSEIPAA
+235 RLEDEVPAA
-244 ERGDEIGQMARTVQV
+244 ERGDEIGQMARTVRV
-259 FKENAIRV
+259 FKENALRV
-267 QELSHEQDAMRSRNE
+267 QEMAREQEAMRTRATE
-282 EERRA
+282 EQRRA
-287 AMASLA
+287 MNSLA
-293 NDLEASVKGMMG
+293 ADLEASVKAMMG
-305 ELVRSAGSVRDEASS
+305 EVVRSANSMRGEANV

-334 VAHSV
+334 VAHAV

-366 ITQSAQLARGAV
+366 ITQSTQLARGAV

-383 TDGIVQGLSEASRK
+383 TDSIVQGLSEASRK
-397 IEEVVGLIQS
+397 IEEVVGLINN

-451 EEIGAEI
+451 DEIGAEI
-458 AAVQGATHAA
+458 AAVQAATTAA

-476 GTIRQ
+476 NTIRQ
-481 VDESLG
+481 VDESLS

-504 ERSQRAASDT
+504 ERSQRAATDT
-514 MAVMQ
+514 VAVLQ

-531 GHSAGAVQNTTEELS
+531 GHSAGAVQTTTEELS
-546 RSFNRLDHEIEAFI
+546 RSFNRLDNEIEAFI

>member
-1 MTLLNNFH
+1 MTFLNHLH
-9 IPVKMAIPAT
+9 IPTKMGIPAA
-19 TAIIGMLVIALL
+19 TAILGMLAIALL
-31 GWSAITE
+31 GGSAITE

-45 LFNRSFTREAEIQG
+45 LFNRSFTREADVQA

-65 VAHAGMYRTVILS
+65 VAHAGLYRTVILS
-78 NANASPKAVEEE
+78 TANASPKAVE
-90 MKSLSGFLAKLKGQA
+90 
-105 DTLKQSSAD
+105 
-114 TGDEAKFLERF
+114 DEAKALTEQLSKLKVQADKMKGQSAATEEEGQILQRF
-125 GADTATYLAKVGS
+125 GSDTAAYQAKVTS

-157 AAYTR
+157 AAYGR
-162 LHTTSR
+162 LNGTSR
-168 EYLTY
+168 DYLTY
-173 QRQRSTDAYTVVS
+173 QRQQSADAYANVN
-186 ASVDTTTQA
+186 ASVDATTQA
-195 FSVVAVAA
+195 FIASAIVA
-203 LAITVGVALFI
+203 LLITVGVALFI
-214 GLNIARPIV
+214 GFNIARPVV
-223 RLTGAMERLAHG
+223 RLTTVMERLAQG
-235 KLDSEIPAA
+235 RLEDEVPAA
-244 ERGDEIGQMARTVQV
+244 ERGDEIGQMARTVRV
-259 FKENAIRV
+259 FKENALRV
-267 QELSHEQDAMRSRNE
+267 QEMAREQEAMRARATE
-282 EERRA
+282 EQRRA
-287 AMASLA
+287 MNSLA
-293 NDLEASVKGMMG
+293 ADLEASVKAMMG
-305 ELVRSAGSVRDEASS
+305 EVVRSANSMRGEANV

-334 VAHSV
+334 VAHAV

-366 ITQSAQLARGAV
+366 ITQSTQLARGAV

-383 TDGIVQGLSEASRK
+383 TDSIVQGLSEASRK
-397 IEEVVGLIQS
+397 IEEVVGLINN

-451 EEIGAEI
+451 DEIGAEI
-458 AAVQGATHAA
+458 AAVQAATTAA

-476 GTIRQ
+476 NTIRQ
-481 VDESLG
+481 VDESLS

-504 ERSQRAASDT
+504 ERSQRAATDT
-514 MAVMQ
+514 VAVLQ

-531 GHSAGAVQNTTEELS
+531 GHSAGAVQTTTEELS
-546 RSFNRLDHEIEAFI
+546 RSFNRLDNEIEAFI

>member
-1 MTLLNNFH
+1 MTFLNHLH
-9 IPVKMAIPAT
+9 IPTKMGIPAA
-19 TAIIGMLVIALL
+19 TAILGMLAIALL
-31 GWSAITE
+31 GGSAITE

-45 LFNRSFTREAEIQG
+45 LFNRSFTREADVQA

-65 VAHAGMYRTVILS
+65 VAHAGLYRTVILS
-78 NANASPKAVEEE
+78 TANASPKAVEDESKALTE
-90 MKSLSGFLAKLKGQA
+90 QITKLKTQA
-105 DTLKQSSAD
+105 DKMKGQSAA
-114 TGDEAKFLERF
+114 TEDEGQILQRF
-125 GADTATYLAKVGS
+125 GSDTAAYQAKVTS

-157 AAYTR
+157 AAYGR
-162 LHTTSR
+162 LNGTAR
-168 EYLTY
+168 DYLTY
-173 QRQRSTDAYTVVS
+173 QRQQSADAYANVN
-186 ASVDTTTQA
+186 ASVDATTQA
-195 FSVVAVAA
+195 FIASAIVA
-203 LAITVGVALFI
+203 LLITVGVALFI
-214 GLNIARPIV
+214 GFNIARPVV
-223 RLTGAMERLAHG
+223 RLTTVMERLAQG
-235 KLDSEIPAA
+235 RLEDEVPAA
-244 ERGDEIGQMARTVQV
+244 ERGDEIGQMARTVRV
-259 FKENAIRV
+259 FKENALRV
-267 QELSHEQDAMRSRNE
+267 QEMAREQEAMRARAME
-282 EERRA
+282 EQRRA
-287 AMASLA
+287 MNSLA
-293 NDLEASVKGMMG
+293 ADLEASVKAMMG
-305 ELVRSAGSVRDEASS
+305 EVVRSADSMRGEANV

-334 VAHSV
+334 VAHAV

-366 ITQSAQLARGAV
+366 ITQSTQLARGAV

-383 TDGIVQGLSEASRK
+383 TDSIVQGLSEASRK
-397 IEEVVGLIQS
+397 IEEVVGLINN

-451 EEIGAEI
+451 DEIGAEI
-458 AAVQGATHAA
+458 AAVQAATTAA

-476 GTIRQ
+476 NTIRQ
-481 VDESLG
+481 VDESLS

-504 ERSQRAASDT
+504 ERSQRAATDT
-514 MAVMQ
+514 VAVLQ

-531 GHSAGAVQNTTEELS
+531 GHSAGAVQTTTEELS
-546 RSFNRLDHEIEAFI
+546 RSFNRLDNEIEAFI

>member
-1 MTLLNNFH
+1 
-9 IPVKMAIPAT
+9 
-19 TAIIGMLVIALL
+19 MLAIALL
-31 GWSAITE
+31 GGSAITE

-45 LFNRSFTREAEIQG
+45 LFNRSFTREADVQA

-65 VAHAGMYRTVILS
+65 VAHAGLYRTVILS
-78 NANASPKAVEEE
+78 TANASPKAVEDESKALTE
-90 MKSLSGFLAKLKGQA
+90 QITKLKTQA
-105 DTLKQSSAD
+105 DKMKGQSAA
-114 TGDEAKFLERF
+114 TEEEGQILQRF
-125 GADTATYLAKVGS
+125 GSDTAAYQAKVTS

-157 AAYTR
+157 AAYGR
-162 LHTTSR
+162 LNGTAR
-168 EYLTY
+168 DYLTY
-173 QRQRSTDAYTVVS
+173 QRQQSADAYANVN
-186 ASVDTTTQA
+186 ASVDATTQA
-195 FSVVAVAA
+195 FIASAIVA
-203 LAITVGVALFI
+203 LLITVGVALFI
-214 GLNIARPIV
+214 GFNIARPVV
-223 RLTGAMERLAHG
+223 RLTTVMERLAQG
-235 KLDSEIPAA
+235 RLEDEVPAA
-244 ERGDEIGQMARTVQV
+244 ERGDEIGQMARTVRV
-259 FKENAIRV
+259 FKENALRV
-267 QELSHEQDAMRSRNE
+267 QEMAREQEAMRARAME
-282 EERRA
+282 EQRRA
-287 AMASLA
+287 MNSLA
-293 NDLEASVKGMMG
+293 ADLEASVKAMMG
-305 ELVRSAGSVRDEASS
+305 EVVRSADSMRGEANV

-334 VAHSV
+334 VAHAV

-366 ITQSAQLARGAV
+366 ITQSTQLARGAV

-383 TDGIVQGLSEASRK
+383 TDSIVQGLSEASRK
-397 IEEVVGLIQS
+397 IEEVVGLINN

-451 EEIGAEI
+451 DEIGAEI
-458 AAVQGATHAA
+458 AAVQAATTAA

-476 GTIRQ
+476 NTIRQ
-481 VDESLG
+481 VDESLS

-504 ERSQRAASDT
+504 ERSQRAATDT
-514 MAVMQ
+514 VAVLQ

-531 GHSAGAVQNTTEELS
+531 GHSAGAVQTTTEELS
-546 RSFNRLDHEIEAFI
+546 RSFNRLDNEIEAFI

>member
-1 MTLLNNFH
+1 MTFLNHLH
-9 IPVKMAIPAT
+9 IPTKMGIPAA
-19 TAIIGMLVIALL
+19 TAILGMLAIALL
-31 GWSAITE
+31 GGSAITE

-45 LFNRSFTREAEIQG
+45 LFNRSFTREADVQA

-65 VAHAGMYRTVILS
+65 VAHAGLYRTVILS
-78 NANASPKAVEEE
+78 TANASPKAVEDESKALTE
-90 MKSLSGFLAKLKGQA
+90 QITKLKTQA
-105 DTLKQSSAD
+105 DKMKGQSAA
-114 TGDEAKFLERF
+114 TEEEGQILQRF
-125 GADTATYLAKVGS
+125 GSDTAAYQAKVTS

-157 AAYTR
+157 AAYGR
-162 LHTTSR
+162 LNGTAR
-168 EYLTY
+168 DYLTY
-173 QRQRSTDAYTVVS
+173 QRQQSADAYANVN
-186 ASVDTTTQA
+186 ASVDATTQA
-195 FSVVAVAA
+195 FIASAIVA
-203 LAITVGVALFI
+203 LLITVGVALFI
-214 GLNIARPIV
+214 GFNIARPVV
-223 RLTGAMERLAHG
+223 RLTTVMERLAQG
-235 KLDSEIPAA
+235 RLEDEVPAA
-244 ERGDEIGQMARTVQV
+244 ERGDEIGQMARTVRV
-259 FKENAIRV
+259 FKENALRV
-267 QELSHEQDAMRSRNE
+267 QEMAREQEAMRARAME
-282 EERRA
+282 EQRRA
-287 AMASLA
+287 MNSLA
-293 NDLEASVKGMMG
+293 ADLEASVKAMMG
-305 ELVRSAGSVRDEASS
+305 EVVRSADSMRGEANV

-334 VAHSV
+334 VAHAV

-366 ITQSAQLARGAV
+366 ITQSTQLARGAV

-383 TDGIVQGLSEASRK
+383 TDSIVQGLSEASRK
-397 IEEVVGLIQS
+397 IEEVVGLINN

-451 EEIGAEI
+451 DEIGAEI
-458 AAVQGATHAA
+458 AAVQAATTAA

-476 GTIRQ
+476 NTIRQ
-481 VDESLG
+481 VDESLS

-504 ERSQRAASDT
+504 ERSQRAATDT
-514 MAVMQ
+514 VAVLQ

-531 GHSAGAVQNTTEELS
+531 GHSAGAVQTTTEELS
-546 RSFNRLDHEIEAFI
+546 RSFNRLDNEIEAFI

>member
-1 MTLLNNFH
+1 MTFLNHLH
-9 IPVKMAIPAT
+9 IPTKMGIPAA
-19 TAIIGMLVIALL
+19 TAILGMLAIALL
-31 GWSAITE
+31 GGSAITE

-45 LFNRSFTREAEIQG
+45 LFNRSFTREADVQA

-65 VAHAGMYRTVILS
+65 VAHAGLYRTVILS
-78 NANASPKAVEEE
+78 TANASPKAVE
-90 MKSLSGFLAKLKGQA
+90 
-105 DTLKQSSAD
+105 
-114 TGDEAKFLERF
+114 DEAKALIEHLSKLKVQADKMKGQSAATDEEGQILQRF
-125 GADTATYLAKVGS
+125 GSDTAAYQAKVTS

-157 AAYTR
+157 AAYGR
-162 LHTTSR
+162 LNGTSR
-168 EYLTY
+168 DYLTY
-173 QRQRSTDAYTVVS
+173 QRQQSADAYANVN
-186 ASVDTTTQA
+186 ASVDATTQA
-195 FSVVAVAA
+195 FIASAIVA
-203 LAITVGVALFI
+203 LLITVGVALFI
-214 GLNIARPIV
+214 GFNIARPVV
-223 RLTGAMERLAHG
+223 RLTTVMERLAQG
-235 KLDSEIPAA
+235 RLEDEVPAA
-244 ERGDEIGQMARTVQV
+244 ERGDEIGQMARTVRV
-259 FKENAIRV
+259 FKENALRV
-267 QELSHEQDAMRSRNE
+267 QEMAREQEAMRTRAAE
-282 EERRA
+282 EQRRA
-287 AMASLA
+287 MNSLA
-293 NDLEASVKGMMG
+293 ADLEASVKAMMG
-305 ELVRSAGSVRDEASS
+305 EVVRSANSMRGEANV

-334 VAHSV
+334 VAHAV

-366 ITQSAQLARGAV
+366 ITQSTQLARGAV

-383 TDGIVQGLSEASRK
+383 TDSIVQGLSEASRK
-397 IEEVVGLIQS
+397 IEEVVGLINN

-451 EEIGAEI
+451 DEIGAEI
-458 AAVQGATHAA
+458 AAVQAATTAA

-476 GTIRQ
+476 STIRQ
-481 VDESLG
+481 VDESLS

-504 ERSQRAASDT
+504 ERSQRAATDT
-514 MAVMQ
+514 VAVLQ

-531 GHSAGAVQNTTEELS
+531 GHSAGAVQTTTEELS
-546 RSFNRLDHEIEAFI
+546 RSFNRLDNEIEAFI
-560 TRITAA
+560 GRITAA

>member
-1 MTLLNNFH
+1 
-9 IPVKMAIPAT
+9 
-19 TAIIGMLVIALL
+19 MLAIALL
-31 GWSAITE
+31 GGSAITE

-45 LFNRSFTREAEIQG
+45 LFNRSFTREADVQA

-65 VAHAGMYRTVILS
+65 VAHAGLYRTVILS
-78 NANASPKAVEEE
+78 TANASPKAVEDESKALTE
-90 MKSLSGFLAKLKGQA
+90 QITKLKVQA
-105 DTLKQSSAD
+105 DKMKGQSAA
-114 TGDEAKFLERF
+114 TEEEGQILQRF
-125 GADTATYLAKVGS
+125 GSDTSAYQAKVTS

-157 AAYTR
+157 AAYGR
-162 LHTTSR
+162 LNGTAR
-168 EYLTY
+168 DYLTY
-173 QRQRSTDAYTVVS
+173 QRQQSADAYANVN
-186 ASVDTTTQA
+186 ASVDATTQA
-195 FSVVAVAA
+195 FVAA
-203 LAITVGVALFI
+203 AIVALLITVGVALFI
-214 GLNIARPIV
+214 GFNIARPVV
-223 RLTGAMERLAHG
+223 RLTTVMERLAQG
-235 KLDSEIPAA
+235 RLEDEVPAA
-244 ERGDEIGQMARTVQV
+244 ERGDEIGQMARTVRV
-259 FKENAIRV
+259 FKENALRV
-267 QELSHEQDAMRSRNE
+267 QEMAREQEAMRARATE
-282 EERRA
+282 EQRRA
-287 AMASLA
+287 MNSLA
-293 NDLEASVKGMMG
+293 ADLEASVKAMMG
-305 ELVRSAGSVRDEASS
+305 EVVRSADSMRGEANV

-334 VAHSV
+334 VAHAV

-366 ITQSAQLARGAV
+366 ITQSTQLARGAV

-383 TDGIVQGLSEASRK
+383 TDSIVQGLSEASRK
-397 IEEVVGLIQS
+397 IEEVVGLINN

-451 EEIGAEI
+451 DEIGAEI
-458 AAVQGATHAA
+458 AAVQAATTAA

-476 GTIRQ
+476 NTIRQ
-481 VDESLG
+481 VDESLS

-504 ERSQRAASDT
+504 ERSQRAATDT
-514 MAVMQ
+514 VAVLQ

-531 GHSAGAVQNTTEELS
+531 GHSAGAVQTTTEELS
-546 RSFNRLDHEIEAFI
+546 RSFNRLDNEIEAFI

>member
-1 MTLLNNFH
+1 MTFLNHLH
-9 IPVKMAIPAT
+9 IPTKMGIPAA
-19 TAIIGMLVIALL
+19 TAILGMLAIALL
-31 GWSAITE
+31 GGSAITE

-45 LFNRSFTREAEIQG
+45 LFNRSFTREAEVQA

-65 VAHAGMYRTVILS
+65 VAHAGLYRTVILS
-78 NANASPKAVEEE
+78 TANASPKAVEDEA
-90 MKSLSGFLAKLKGQA
+90 KALTGQLSKLKLQA
-105 DTLKQSSAD
+105 DTLKGQSSS
-114 TGDEAKFLERF
+114 TEEEGQLLQRF
-125 GADTATYLAKVGS
+125 GSDTSVYQAKVTS

-157 AAYTR
+157 AAYGR
-162 LHTTSR
+162 LHGTSR

-173 QRQRSTDAYTVVS
+173 QRQQSANAYATVN
-186 ASVDTTTQA
+186 ASVDATTQA
-195 FSVVAVAA
+195 FIASAIVA
-203 LAITVGVALFI
+203 LLITVGVALFI
-214 GLNIARPIV
+214 GFNIARPVV
-223 RLTGAMERLAHG
+223 RLTTVMERLAQG
-235 KLDSEIPAA
+235 RLDDDVPAA
-244 ERGDEIGQMARTVQV
+244 ERGDEIGQMARTVRV
-259 FKENAIRV
+259 FKENALRV
-267 QELSHEQDAMRSRNE
+267 QELSREQDAMRARATE
-282 EERRA
+282 EQRRA
-287 AMASLA
+287 MNSLA
-293 NDLEASVKGMMG
+293 NDLEASVKAVMG
-305 ELVRSAGSVRDEASS
+305 EVVRSANSMRGEANV

-334 VAHSV
+334 VAHAV

-366 ITQSAQLARGAV
+366 ITQSTQLARGAV

-383 TDGIVQGLSEASRK
+383 TDSIVQGLSEASRK
-397 IEEVVGLIQS
+397 IEEVVGLINN

-451 EEIGAEI
+451 DEIGSEI
-458 AAVQGATHAA
+458 AAVQAATTAA

-476 GTIRQ
+476 NTIRQ
-481 VDESLG
+481 VDESLS

-504 ERSQRAASDT
+504 ERSQRAATDT
-514 MAVMQ
+514 VAVLQ

-531 GHSAGAVQNTTEELS
+531 GHSAGTVQTTTEELS
-546 RSFNRLDHEIEAFI
+546 RSFNKLDNEIEAFI
-560 TRITAA
+560 SRITAA

>member
-1 MTLLNNFH
+1 MTFLNHLH
-9 IPVKMAIPAT
+9 IPTKMGIPAA
-19 TAIIGMLVIALL
+19 TAILGMLAIALL
-31 GWSAITE
+31 GGSAITE

-45 LFNRSFTREAEIQG
+45 LFNRSFTREAEVQA

-65 VAHAGMYRTVILS
+65 VAHAGLYRTVILS
-78 NANASPKAVEEE
+78 TANASPKAVEDEA
-90 MKSLSGFLAKLKGQA
+90 KALTGQLSKLKVQADKLKGQ
-105 DTLKQSSAD
+105 SSS
-114 TGDEAKFLERF
+114 TEEEGQLLQRF
-125 GADTATYLAKVGS
+125 GSDTSVYQAKVSS

-157 AAYTR
+157 AAYGR
-162 LHTTSR
+162 LHGTSR
-168 EYLTY
+168 DYLTY
-173 QRQRSTDAYTVVS
+173 QRQQSANAYAGVN
-186 ASVDTTTQA
+186 ASVDATTRA
-195 FSVVAVAA
+195 FIAAAVVA
-203 LAITVGVALFI
+203 LLITVSVALFI
-214 GLNIARPIV
+214 GFHIARPVV
-223 RLTGAMERLAHG
+223 RLTTVMERLAEG
-235 KLDSEIPAA
+235 RLDDEVPAA
-244 ERGDEIGQMARTVQV
+244 ERGDEIGQMARTVRV
-259 FKENAIRV
+259 FKENAQRV
-267 QELSHEQDAMRSRNE
+267 QELSREQDAMRTRATE
-282 EERRA
+282 EQRRA
-287 AMASLA
+287 MNRLA
-293 NDLEASVKGMMG
+293 TDLEASVKAVMG
-305 ELVRSAGSVRDEASS
+305 EVVRSANSMRGEANVV
-320 MLENA
+320 LENA

-334 VAHSV
+334 VAHAV

-366 ITQSAQLARGAV
+366 ITQSTQLARGAV

-383 TDGIVQGLSEASRK
+383 TDSIVQGLSEASRK
-397 IEEVVGLIQS
+397 IEEVVGLINN

-451 EEIGAEI
+451 DEIGSEI
-458 AAVQGATHAA
+458 AAVQAATTAA

-476 GTIRQ
+476 NTIRQ
-481 VDESLG
+481 VDESLS

-514 MAVMQ
+514 AAVLQ

-531 GHSAGAVQNTTEELS
+531 GHSAGTVQTTTEELS
-546 RSFNRLDHEIEAFI
+546 RSFNKLDNEIEAFI
-560 TRITAA
+560 NRITAA

>member
-1 MTLLNNFH
+1 M
-9 IPVKMAIPAT
+9 V
-19 TAIIGMLVIALL
+19 VIAFL

-45 LFNRSFTREAEIQG
+45 LFNRSFTREAEVQS

-78 NANASPKAVEEE
+78 NANASPKAIEGET
-90 MKSLSGFLAKLKGQA
+90 KALGDYLNRLKGEA
-105 DTLKQSSAD
+105 DTLKNATAEDES
-114 TGDEAKFLERF
+114 EAKFLERF
-125 GADTATYLAKVGS
+125 GSDTATYLAKVTS

-168 EYLTY
+168 EYLTF
-173 QRQRSTDAYTVVS
+173 QRQRSTDAYTLVNS
-186 ASVDTTTQA
+186 SVDVTTRA
-195 FSVVAVAA
+195 FAIVAGLA

-214 GLNIARPIV
+214 GMNVARPIV
-223 RLTGAMERLAHG
+223 RLTDAMEKLANG

-259 FKENAIRV
+259 FKENAMRV
-267 QELSHEQDAMRSRNE
+267 QELSHEQEAMRVRNE
-282 EERRA
+282 EERRT
-287 AMASLA
+287 AMTSLA
-293 NDLEASVKGMMG
+293 NDLEASVKAMMG
-305 ELVRSAGSVRDEASS
+305 EVVRSAGSVRNEASS

-325 RQTSHHSDS
+325 KQTSHHSDS

-383 TDGIVQGLSEASRK
+383 TDSIVQGLSEASRK

-468 VNAIRAIV
+468 VSAIRAIV

-504 ERSQRAASDT
+504 ARSQRAAVDT

-531 GHSAGAVQNTTEELS
+531 GKSAGLVQNTTEELS

>member
-1 MTLLNNFH
+1 MTFLNHLH
-9 IPVKMAIPAT
+9 IPTKMGIPAA
-19 TAIIGMLVIALL
+19 TAILGMLAIALL
-31 GWSAITE
+31 GGSAITE

-45 LFNRSFTREAEIQG
+45 LFNRSFTREADVQA

-65 VAHAGMYRTVILS
+65 VAHAGLYRTVILS
-78 NANASPKAVEEE
+78 TANASPKAVEDESKALTE
-90 MKSLSGFLAKLKGQA
+90 QITKLKVQA
-105 DTLKQSSAD
+105 DKMKGQSAA
-114 TGDEAKFLERF
+114 TEEEGQILQRF
-125 GADTATYLAKVGS
+125 GSDTSAYQAKVTS

-157 AAYTR
+157 AAYGR
-162 LHTTSR
+162 LNGTAR
-168 EYLTY
+168 DYLTY
-173 QRQRSTDAYTVVS
+173 QRQQSADAYANVN
-186 ASVDTTTQA
+186 ASVDATTQA
-195 FSVVAVAA
+195 FVAA
-203 LAITVGVALFI
+203 AIVALLITVGVALFI
-214 GLNIARPIV
+214 GFNIARPVV
-223 RLTGAMERLAHG
+223 RLTTVMERLAQG
-235 KLDSEIPAA
+235 RLEDEVPAA
-244 ERGDEIGQMARTVQV
+244 ERGDEIGQMARTVRV
-259 FKENAIRV
+259 FKENALRV
-267 QELSHEQDAMRSRNE
+267 QEMAREQEAMRARATE
-282 EERRA
+282 EQRRA
-287 AMASLA
+287 MNSLA
-293 NDLEASVKGMMG
+293 ADLEASVKAMMG
-305 ELVRSAGSVRDEASS
+305 EVVRSADSMRGEANV

-334 VAHSV
+334 VAHAV

-366 ITQSAQLARGAV
+366 ITQSTQLARGAV

-383 TDGIVQGLSEASRK
+383 TDSIVQGLSEASRK
-397 IEEVVGLIQS
+397 IEEVVGLINN

-451 EEIGAEI
+451 DEIGAEI
-458 AAVQGATHAA
+458 AAVQAATTAA

-476 GTIRQ
+476 NTIRQ
-481 VDESLG
+481 VDESLS

-504 ERSQRAASDT
+504 ERSQRAATDT
-514 MAVMQ
+514 VAVLQ

-531 GHSAGAVQNTTEELS
+531 GHSAGAVQTTTEELS
-546 RSFNRLDHEIEAFI
+546 RSFNRLDNEIEAFI

>member
-1 MTLLNNFH
+1 
-9 IPVKMAIPAT
+9 
-19 TAIIGMLVIALL
+19 MLAIALL
-31 GWSAITE
+31 GGSAITE

-45 LFNRSFTREAEIQG
+45 LFNRSFTREADVQA

-65 VAHAGMYRTVILS
+65 VAHAGLYRTVILS
-78 NANASPKAVEEE
+78 TANASPKAVEDESKALTE
-90 MKSLSGFLAKLKGQA
+90 QITKLKSQA
-105 DTLKQSSAD
+105 DKMKGQSAASEEE
-114 TGDEAKFLERF
+114 GQILQRF
-125 GADTATYLAKVGS
+125 GSDTAAYQAKVTS

-157 AAYTR
+157 AAYGR
-162 LHTTSR
+162 LNGTAR
-168 EYLTY
+168 DYLTY
-173 QRQRSTDAYTVVS
+173 QRQQSADAYANVN
-186 ASVDTTTQA
+186 ASVDATTQA
-195 FSVVAVAA
+195 FIASAIVA
-203 LAITVGVALFI
+203 LLITVGVALFI
-214 GLNIARPIV
+214 GFNIARPVV
-223 RLTGAMERLAHG
+223 RLTTVMERLAQG
-235 KLDSEIPAA
+235 RLEDEVPAA
-244 ERGDEIGQMARTVQV
+244 ERGDEIGQMARTVRV
-259 FKENAIRV
+259 FKENALRV
-267 QELSHEQDAMRSRNE
+267 QEMAREQEAMRTRAME
-282 EERRA
+282 EQRRA
-287 AMASLA
+287 MNSLA
-293 NDLEASVKGMMG
+293 ADLEASVKAMMG
-305 ELVRSAGSVRDEASS
+305 EVVRSADSMRGEANV

-334 VAHSV
+334 VAHAV

-366 ITQSAQLARGAV
+366 ITQSTQLARGAV

-383 TDGIVQGLSEASRK
+383 TDSIVQGLSEASRK
-397 IEEVVGLIQS
+397 IEEVVGLINN

-451 EEIGAEI
+451 DEIGAEI
-458 AAVQGATHAA
+458 AAVQAATTAA

-476 GTIRQ
+476 NTIRQ
-481 VDESLG
+481 VDESLS

-504 ERSQRAASDT
+504 ERSQRAATDT
-514 MAVMQ
+514 VAVLQ

-531 GHSAGAVQNTTEELS
+531 GHSAGAVQTTTEELS
-546 RSFNRLDHEIEAFI
+546 RSFNRLDNEIEAFI

>member
-1 MTLLNNFH
+1 MTFLNHLH
-9 IPVKMAIPAT
+9 IPTKMGIPAA
-19 TAIIGMLVIALL
+19 TAILGMLAIALL
-31 GWSAITE
+31 GGSAITE

-45 LFNRSFTREAEIQG
+45 LFNRSFTREAEVQA

-65 VAHAGMYRTVILS
+65 VAHAGLYRTVILS
-78 NANASPKAVEEE
+78 TANASPKAVEDEA
-90 MKSLSGFLAKLKGQA
+90 KALTGQLSKLKIQADKLKGQ
-105 DTLKQSSAD
+105 SSS
-114 TGDEAKFLERF
+114 TEEEGQLLQRF
-125 GADTATYLAKVGS
+125 GSDTSVYQAKVTS

-157 AAYTR
+157 AAYGR
-162 LHTTSR
+162 LHGTSR
-168 EYLTY
+168 DYLTY
-173 QRQRSTDAYTVVS
+173 QRQQSANAYAGVN
-186 ASVDTTTQA
+186 ASVDATTRA
-195 FSVVAVAA
+195 FIAAAVVA
-203 LAITVGVALFI
+203 LLITVSVALFI
-214 GLNIARPIV
+214 GFHIARPVV
-223 RLTGAMERLAHG
+223 RLTTVMERLAEG
-235 KLDSEIPAA
+235 RLDDEVPAA
-244 ERGDEIGQMARTVQV
+244 ERGDEIGQMARTVRV
-259 FKENAIRV
+259 FKENAQRV
-267 QELSHEQDAMRSRNE
+267 QELSREQDAMRTRATE
-282 EERRA
+282 EQRRA
-287 AMASLA
+287 MNRLA
-293 NDLEASVKGMMG
+293 TDLEASVKAVMG
-305 ELVRSAGSVRDEASS
+305 EVVRSANSMRGEANVV
-320 MLENA
+320 LENA

-334 VAHSV
+334 VAHAV

-366 ITQSAQLARGAV
+366 ITQSTQLARGAV

-383 TDGIVQGLSEASRK
+383 TDSIVQGLSEASRK
-397 IEEVVGLIQS
+397 IEEVVGLINN

-451 EEIGAEI
+451 DEIGSEI
-458 AAVQGATHAA
+458 AAVQAATTAA

-476 GTIRQ
+476 NTIRQ
-481 VDESLG
+481 VDESLS

-514 MAVMQ
+514 AAVLQ

-531 GHSAGAVQNTTEELS
+531 GHSAGTVQTTTEELS
-546 RSFNRLDHEIEAFI
+546 RSFNKLDNEIEAFI
-560 TRITAA
+560 NRITAA

>member
-1 MTLLNNFH
+1 MTFLNHLH
-9 IPVKMAIPAT
+9 IPTKMGIPAA
-19 TAIIGMLVIALL
+19 TAILGMLAIALL
-31 GWSAITE
+31 GGSAITE

-45 LFNRSFTREAEIQG
+45 LFNRSFTREADVQA

-65 VAHAGMYRTVILS
+65 VAHAGLYRTVILS
-78 NANASPKAVEEE
+78 TANASPKAVEDESKALTE
-90 MKSLSGFLAKLKGQA
+90 QLSRLKVQADKMKGQ
-105 DTLKQSSAD
+105 SAA
-114 TGDEAKFLERF
+114 TEEEGHILQRF
-125 GADTATYLAKVGS
+125 GSDTAAYQAKVTS

-157 AAYTR
+157 AAYGR
-162 LHTTSR
+162 LNGTSR
-168 EYLTY
+168 DYLTY
-173 QRQRSTDAYTVVS
+173 QRQQSADAYANVN
-186 ASVDTTTQA
+186 ASVDATTQA
-195 FSVVAVAA
+195 FIASAIVA
-203 LAITVGVALFI
+203 LLITVGVALFI
-214 GLNIARPIV
+214 GFNIARPVV
-223 RLTGAMERLAHG
+223 RLTTVMERLAQG
-235 KLDSEIPAA
+235 RLEDEVPAA
-244 ERGDEIGQMARTVQV
+244 ERGDEIGQMARTVRV
-259 FKENAIRV
+259 FKENALRV
-267 QELSHEQDAMRSRNE
+267 QEMAREQEAMRTRAAE
-282 EERRA
+282 EQRRA
-287 AMASLA
+287 MNSLA
-293 NDLEASVKGMMG
+293 ADLEASVKAMMG
-305 ELVRSAGSVRDEASS
+305 EVVRSADSMRGEANV

-366 ITQSAQLARGAV
+366 ITQSTQLARGAV

-383 TDGIVQGLSEASRK
+383 TDSIVQGLSEASRK
-397 IEEVVGLIQS
+397 IEEVVGLINN

-451 EEIGAEI
+451 DEIGAEI
-458 AAVQGATHAA
+458 AAVQAATTAA

-476 GTIRQ
+476 NTIRQ
-481 VDESLG
+481 VDESLS

-504 ERSQRAASDT
+504 ERSQRAATDT
-514 MAVMQ
+514 VAVLQ

-531 GHSAGAVQNTTEELS
+531 GHSAGAVQTTTEELS
-546 RSFNRLDHEIEAFI
+546 RSFNRLDNEIEAFI

>member
-1 MTLLNNFH
+1 
-9 IPVKMAIPAT
+9 
-19 TAIIGMLVIALL
+19 MLAIALL
-31 GWSAITE
+31 GGSAITE

-45 LFNRSFTREAEIQG
+45 LFNRSFTREADVQA

-65 VAHAGMYRTVILS
+65 VAHAGLYRTVILS
-78 NANASPKAVEEE
+78 TANASPKAVE
-90 MKSLSGFLAKLKGQA
+90 
-105 DTLKQSSAD
+105 
-114 TGDEAKFLERF
+114 DEAKALIEHLSKLKVQADKMKGQSAATDEEGQILQRF
-125 GADTATYLAKVGS
+125 GSDTAAYQAKVTS

-157 AAYTR
+157 AAYGR
-162 LHTTSR
+162 LNGTSR
-168 EYLTY
+168 DYLTY
-173 QRQRSTDAYTVVS
+173 QRQQSADAYANVN
-186 ASVDTTTQA
+186 ASVDATTQA
-195 FSVVAVAA
+195 FIASAIVA
-203 LAITVGVALFI
+203 LLITVGVALFI
-214 GLNIARPIV
+214 GFNIARPVV
-223 RLTGAMERLAHG
+223 RLTTVMERLAQG
-235 KLDSEIPAA
+235 RLEDEVPAA
-244 ERGDEIGQMARTVQV
+244 ERGDEIGQMARTVRV
-259 FKENAIRV
+259 FKENALRV
-267 QELSHEQDAMRSRNE
+267 QEMAREQEAMRTRAAE
-282 EERRA
+282 EQRRA
-287 AMASLA
+287 MNSLA
-293 NDLEASVKGMMG
+293 ADLEASVKAMMG
-305 ELVRSAGSVRDEASS
+305 EVVRSANSMRGEANV

-334 VAHSV
+334 VAHAV

-366 ITQSAQLARGAV
+366 ITQSTQLARGAV

-383 TDGIVQGLSEASRK
+383 TDSIVQGLSEASRK
-397 IEEVVGLIQS
+397 IEEVVGLINN

-451 EEIGAEI
+451 DEIGAEI
-458 AAVQGATHAA
+458 AAVQAATTAA

-476 GTIRQ
+476 STIRQ
-481 VDESLG
+481 VDESLS

-504 ERSQRAASDT
+504 ERSQRAATDT
-514 MAVMQ
+514 VAVLQ

-531 GHSAGAVQNTTEELS
+531 GHSAGAVQTTTEELS
-546 RSFNRLDHEIEAFI
+546 RSFNRLDNEIEAFI
-560 TRITAA
+560 GRITAA

>member
-1 MTLLNNFH
+1 MTFLNHLH
-9 IPVKMAIPAT
+9 IPTKMGIPAA
-19 TAIIGMLVIALL
+19 TAILGMLAIALL
-31 GWSAITE
+31 GGSAITE

-45 LFNRSFTREAEIQG
+45 LFNRSFTREADVQA

-65 VAHAGMYRTVILS
+65 VAHAGLYRTVILS
-78 NANASPKAVEEE
+78 TANASPKAVE
-90 MKSLSGFLAKLKGQA
+90 
-105 DTLKQSSAD
+105 
-114 TGDEAKFLERF
+114 DEAKAVTEQLSRLKVQADKMKSQSAETEGEGQILQRF
-125 GADTATYLAKVGS
+125 GSDTAAYQAKVTS

-157 AAYTR
+157 AAYGR
-162 LHTTSR
+162 LHGTSR
-168 EYLTY
+168 DYLTY
-173 QRQRSTDAYTVVS
+173 QRQQSADAYANVN
-186 ASVDTTTQA
+186 ASVDATTQA
-195 FSVVAVAA
+195 FIASAVVA
-203 LAITVGVALFI
+203 LLITVGVALFI
-214 GLNIARPIV
+214 GFNIARPVV
-223 RLTGAMERLAHG
+223 RLTTVMERLAQG
-235 KLDSEIPAA
+235 RLDDEVPAA
-244 ERGDEIGQMARTVQV
+244 ERGDEIGQMARTVRV
-259 FKENAIRV
+259 FKENALRV
-267 QELSHEQDAMRSRNE
+267 QELSREQEAMRARATE
-282 EERRA
+282 EQRRA
-287 AMASLA
+287 MNSLA
-293 NDLEASVKGMMG
+293 NDLEASVKAVMG
-305 ELVRSAGSVRDEASS
+305 EVVRSANSMRGEANV

-334 VAHSV
+334 VAHAV

-366 ITQSAQLARGAV
+366 ITQSTQLARGAV

-383 TDGIVQGLSEASRK
+383 TDSIVQGLSEASRK
-397 IEEVVGLIQS
+397 IEEVVGLINN

-451 EEIGAEI
+451 DEIGSEI
-458 AAVQGATHAA
+458 AAVQAATTAA

-476 GTIRQ
+476 NTIRQ
-481 VDESLG
+481 VDESLS

-504 ERSQRAASDT
+504 ERSQRAATDT
-514 MAVMQ
+514 VAVLQ

-531 GHSAGAVQNTTEELS
+531 GHSAGAVQTTTEELS
-546 RSFNRLDHEIEAFI
+546 RSFNKLDNEIEAFI
-560 TRITAA
+560 SRITAA

>member
-1 MTLLNNFH
+1 MTVLNNFH
-9 IPVKMAIPAT
+9 IPIKMAVPAT

-31 GWSAITE
+31 GWSAITM
-38 QSRLLDT
+38 QSGLLDT
-45 LFNRSFTREAEIQG
+45 LFNRSFTREAEVQT

-65 VAHAGMYRTVILS
+65 VAHAGMYRTVILN
-78 NANASPKAVEEE
+78 NANASPKAIEEE
-90 MKSLSGFLAKLKGQA
+90 TKALSAFLTKLGKQA
-105 DTLKQSSAD
+105 EALKVSNGDT
-114 TGDEAKFLERF
+114 DEEKKYLEQF
-125 GADTATYLAKVGS
+125 GGESATYIAKVNS

-157 AAYTR
+157 AAYSR
-162 LHTTSR
+162 LQNTSR
-168 EYLTY
+168 DYLNYT
-173 QRQRSTDAYTVVS
+173 RQKSTDAYTLVN

-195 FSVVAVAA
+195 FAIVAVAA
-203 LAITVGVALFI
+203 LLITMGVALFI

-223 RLTGAMERLAHG
+223 RLTDVMERLANG
-235 KLDSEIPAA
+235 NLSSEIPAA
-244 ERGDEIGQMARTVQV
+244 DRGDEIGQMARTVQV
-259 FKENAIRV
+259 FKENATRV
-267 QELSHEQDAMRSRNE
+267 QELSREQEAMRLRNE
-282 EERRA
+282 EERRT
-287 AMASLA
+287 AMSSLA
-293 NDLEASVKGMMG
+293 NDLEASVKAMMG
-305 ELVRSAGSVRDEASS
+305 EVVRSATSMRNEANS

-325 RQTSHHSDS
+325 KQTSHHSDS

-383 TDGIVQGLSEASRK
+383 TDSIVQGLSEASRK

-504 ERSQRAASDT
+504 ERSQRAAVDT

-531 GHSAGAVQNTTEELS
+531 GKSAGSVQNTTEELS
-546 RSFNRLDHEIEAFI
+546 SSFNRLDHEIEAFI

>member
-1 MTLLNNFH
+1 MTFLNHLH
-9 IPVKMAIPAT
+9 IPTKMGIPAA
-19 TAIIGMLVIALL
+19 TAILGMLAIALL
-31 GWSAITE
+31 GGSAITE

-45 LFNRSFTREAEIQG
+45 LFNRSFTREADVQA

-65 VAHAGMYRTVILS
+65 VAHAGLYRTVILS
-78 NANASPKAVEEE
+78 TANASPKAVEEE
-90 MKSLSGFLAKLKGQA
+90 AKAVTDQLSRLKVQADKMKGQ
-105 DTLKQSSAD
+105 SAA
-114 TGDEAKFLERF
+114 TEDEGQILQRF
-125 GADTATYLAKVGS
+125 GSDTAAYQAKVTS

-157 AAYTR
+157 AAYGR
-162 LHTTSR
+162 LHGTSR
-168 EYLTY
+168 DYLTY
-173 QRQRSTDAYTVVS
+173 QRQQSADAYATVNT
-186 ASVDTTTQA
+186 SVDATTQA
-195 FSVVAVAA
+195 FIASAIVA
-203 LAITVGVALFI
+203 LLITVGVALFI
-214 GLNIARPIV
+214 GFNIARPVV
-223 RLTGAMERLAHG
+223 RLTTVMERLAQG
-235 KLDSEIPAA
+235 RLEDEVPAA
-244 ERGDEIGQMARTVQV
+244 DRGDEIGQMARTVRV
-259 FKENAIRV
+259 FKENALRV
-267 QELSHEQDAMRSRNE
+267 QELSREQDAMRARATE
-282 EERRA
+282 EQRRT
-287 AMASLA
+287 MNSLA
-293 NDLEASVKGMMG
+293 NDLEASVKAVMG
-305 ELVRSAGSVRDEASS
+305 EVVRSANSMRGEANV

-334 VAHSV
+334 VAHAV

-366 ITQSAQLARGAV
+366 ITQSTQLARGAV

-383 TDGIVQGLSEASRK
+383 TDSIVQGLSEASRK
-397 IEEVVGLIQS
+397 IEEVVGLINN

-451 EEIGAEI
+451 DEIGSEI
-458 AAVQGATHAA
+458 AAVQAATTAA

-476 GTIRQ
+476 NTIRQ
-481 VDESLG
+481 VDESLS

-504 ERSQRAASDT
+504 ERSQRAATDT
-514 MAVMQ
+514 VAVLQ

-531 GHSAGAVQNTTEELS
+531 GHSAGTVQTTTEELS
-546 RSFNRLDHEIEAFI
+546 RSFNKLDNEIEAFI
-560 TRITAA
+560 SRITAA